1 MGNNE
6 APVKAPFKMTPAV
19 FHVLLAV
26 ADGETHGYRIMQE
39 VAERSRGSVKLGPG
53 SLYFT
58 INRLTE
64 SGMIEESDQR
74 PDPDLDDSRRKYY
87 RLTEYGKDGGVPQP
101 VRVLASEL
109 ATLADIVAVAR
120 SKDLI
125 SDTKSA

>member
-1 MGNNE
+1 MGNDE
-6 APVKAPFKMTPAV
+6 RPVKAPFKMTPAV

-39 VAERSRGSVKLGPG
+39 VEGRSRGSVKLGPG

-58 INRLTE
+58 INRLTD

-74 PDPDLDDSRRKYY
+74 PDPELDDSRRKYY
-87 RLTEYGKDGGVPQP
+87 RLTQYGRD
-101 VRVLASEL
+101 VLASEL
-109 ATLADIVAVAR
+109 STLADIVAVAR

-125 SDTKSA
+125 GDTKSA

>member
-87 RLTEYGKDGGVPQP
+87 RLTEYGKD
-101 VRVLASEL
+101 VLASEL